1 MKWVTVSGIQRWS
14 ALLECP
20 ACGREAE
27 HEVRYVGGLLH
38 VVECSQCGQRLEVQH
53 SVLERAYLQGL
64 TVRIVTKPI
73 RMGLEAKRNPLRFA
87 RSLPRRLVTKPPR
100 MAGEVAEVIGLRGH
114 Q

>member
-1 MKWVTVSGIQRWS
+1 MKWVTASGIQRWS

-20 ACGREAE
+20 ACEREAE

-38 VVECSQCGQRLEVQH
+38 WVECRQCGQRLEVQ
-53 SVLERAYLQGL
+53 LESAYLHGL
-64 TVRIVTKPI
+64 TVRITTKPI
-73 RMGLEAKRNPLRFA
+73 RMGLEAKRNPLHFA